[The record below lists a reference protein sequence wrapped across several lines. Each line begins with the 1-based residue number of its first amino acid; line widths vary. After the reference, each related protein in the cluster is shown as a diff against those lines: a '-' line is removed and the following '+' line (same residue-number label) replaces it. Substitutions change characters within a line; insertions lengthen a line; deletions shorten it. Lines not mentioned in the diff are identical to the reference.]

1 MKKRF
6 SFLKNP
12 QALNEIRKHKWIKS
26 EKAKRDVGFVTAA
39 IDWIKNHGEVWKEF
53 YIKDRK
59 KYLN

>member
-26 EKAKRDVGFVTAA
+26 EKAKRDVGFVSAA
-39 IDWIKNHGEVWKEF
+39 IEKN
-53 YIKDRK
+53 I
-59 KYLN
+59 